1 MNIKNSVRQSDQRP
15 TRGGRDTWRR
25 LREGGR
31 GRKREVT
38 TNFCETDELRLI
50 LIKDK
55 HPIQLNAT
63 LFRGQLRGTTV
74 PKDSSASFCSF
85 RFVFLPLLLVFP
97 VSFLF
102 SSFLS
107 TPSLI
112 FRGIC
117 PRLFCAISN
126 YPTKRRK
133 LYKRTER
140 RESRRYNGERS
151 SRVEV
156 AVARSVEKFQR
167 KCTSKEM
174 QLGLDFGRNNLRK
187 VTSACSNDSCF
198 FIASCSSFD
207 LKLYT

>member
-1 MNIKNSVRQSDQRP
+1 MNF
-15 TRGGRDTWRR
+15 RG
-25 LREGGR
+25 
-31 GRKREVT
+31 
-38 TNFCETDELRLI
+38 TDELRLI
-50 LIKDK
+50 LIKGK
-55 HPIQLNAT
+55 HPVQLDAT

-85 RFVFLPLLLVFP
+85 RFVFLPPLLVFP

-102 SSFLS
+102 SSFFCA
-107 TPSLI
+107 PSLI
-112 FRGIC
+112 FRGIR

-151 SRVEV
+151 SERGGC
-156 AVARSVEKFQR
+156 RCTSVDKFQR
-167 KCTSKEM
+167 ERTSKEM
-174 QLGLDFGRNNLRK
+174 EPGLDFGRNNLRK

-198 FIASCSSFD
+198 FIASSSSLGLIRTVHIDIQSNCCQNKIIAMSFSFA
-207 LKLYT
+207 L